1 MKIKIL
7 TLIANFILGK
17 VIKDDEPRADMFL
30 PMWLLAFSL
39 VLSIIGCT
47 LVIVSIFKFSLWAVI
62 GAALAI
68 VLGIAA
74 LLCWRNQS
82 IVISSDETF
91 VYTTFLGNKKTYYFN
106 DITGLKKNN
115 DSLTLVLGKNKV
127 HIESCAFLTDRLVN
141 KINAQLETLYA
152 EQSVK

>member
-7 TLIANFILGK
+7 TFIANFILGK

-47 LVIVSIFKFSLWAVI
+47 LVIVSIFIFSLWAVI

-74 LLCWRNQS
+74 
-82 IVISSDETF
+82 
-91 VYTTFLGNKKTYYFN
+91 
-106 DITGLKKNN
+106 
-115 DSLTLVLGKNKV
+115 
-127 HIESCAFLTDRLVN
+127 ESCAFLTDRLVN
-141 KINAQLETLYA
+141 KINSQLETLYA

>member
-7 TLIANFILGK
+7 TFIANFILGK

-82 IVISSDETF
+82 IVIISDETF

-106 DITGLKKNN
+106 DITGFGYRHVELKE
-115 DSLTLVLGKNKV
+115 DELESL
-127 HIESCAFLTDRLVN
+127 
-141 KINAQLETLYA
+141 A
-152 EQSVK
+152 ENGYGILAGEFRIQEYNREYIID